1 MMNTALNPTFS
12 SFMRKHRNVVLSET
26 AVKRCILGEETKTLH
41 INASTSESHVSRY
54 VASTETKTKKKKI
67 EPYIRSKSAVLRAE
81 LPLSDRNVLNYKA
94 AAFSSK
100 TKTRIGSTVEVKVG
114 LFGSQ
119 SRLGQTLQAAGTVIL
134 PGDTSEIR
142 SPIRSRLYAAL
153 TPGGGRGSRR
163 VPGATRGFR
172 CPAGFEFGGRFTD
185 SRYSTCGAQLFGL
198 PTLGAAIG
206 GRRGRVLSVPQAAVE
221 NISEVVQ
228 GGTPQER
235 AIQIQRMAQIPR
247 SGAENAK
254 RRSQATVEAMSI
266 VKGAPAGEGRLI
278 RKDGITLRPL
288 VPSSVLRNFG
298 GNPDMENA
306 NFVRSIAQPSDIVGD
321 DLALLSGPAVRQI
334 IYVAPNGTVL
344 SIERQR
350 DLTVGE
356 RRKFGRQLNRVAG
369 SSDKYDVGNNIREF
383 AAGSGGAFKY
393 SEKFP
398 DVDNPL
404 DMIEIEDDKGKKV
417 QVRRWVYETFLKEG
431 AKPSKEKIRR
441 EVRTIR
447 VDGAPANDAPQDA
460 ASAAEVVDEGGS
472 IFDLN
477 GEQIISA
484 LSRSK
489 KYQSRKLGSGVIEY
503 SDGSGVN
510 ILQIPETRKNGA
522 VAEKIYNDVSS
533 QLGLES
539 APLRVAGTPA
549 DRYVVTNDAGFK
561 GGKIDY
567 DTPLSKVD
575 KEDLLGV
582 IVADW
587 ITDAQGRSPATLTP
601 VRNGSK
607 VTVIPSGNEI
617 AAGAGLNEA
626 ELKKRRAL
634 DLPDYLTS
642 RQTNVYKSAFE
653 ELTSAQKEALSK
665 HYDSLIERA
674 LKFNWDEFS
683 TRLAV
688 DGNLS
693 NAEKAHIAI
702 VQSIY
707 ENRVERL
714 RKAKRQFLQLLGM

>member
-1 MMNTALNPTFS
+1 MMNTALNPTFD
-12 SFMRKHRNVVLSET
+12 SFVRKNRNVVLSET
-26 AVKRCILGEETKTLH
+26 TVKRCILGEETKTLYVGSSSSLS
-41 INASTSESHVSRY
+41 NTSRY
-54 VASTETKTKKKKI
+54 VSATNEKKKKKKI
-67 EPYIRSKSAVLRAE
+67 EPYIRSKSAILREA
-81 LPLSDRNVLNYKA
+81 LPLGDRNILNFKA

-100 TKTRIGSTVEVKVG
+100 TKTRIGSTVEIKVG

-119 SRLGQTLQAAGTVIL
+119 SRLGQTLQAAGTVVL

-142 SPIRSRLYAAL
+142 SPIRSRIYAAL
-153 TPGGGRGSRR
+153 TPGGGRGARR
-163 VPGATRGFR
+163 PGATRGFR

-198 PTLGAAIG
+198 PTLGSTIG
-206 GRRGRVLSVPQAAVE
+206 ARRGRTPSVAQAAVE

-247 SGAENAK
+247 SGAENTK
-254 RRSQATVEAMSI
+254 RRLDATVQAMSI
-266 VKGAPAGEGRLI
+266 VKGSPAGEGRLI

-334 IYVAPNGTVL
+334 IYVAPNGTIL

-369 SSDKYDVGNNIREF
+369 TSDKYDVGNNIREF
-383 AAGSGGAFKY
+383 AANSGGAFKY
-393 SEKFP
+393 TEKFP
-398 DVDNPL
+398 DIDNPL
-404 DMIEIEDDKGKKV
+404 DIIEIEDDKGKKIE
-417 QVRRWVYETFLKEG
+417 VRRWVYETFLKEG

-441 EVRTIR
+441 EVRTLR
-447 VDGAPANDAPQDA
+447 VDGAPANDTPQDA
-460 ASAAEVVDEGGS
+460 DSAAKLVDEGGS

-477 GEQIISA
+477 GEMIISTI
-484 LSRSK
+484 SRSK

-539 APLRVAGTPA
+539 APLRVAGTPS

-567 DTPLSKVD
+567 DTPLSKVN
-575 KEDLLGV
+575 KEDLLSV

-587 ITDAQGRSPATLTP
+587 VADVQGRSPATLTP
-601 VRNGSK
+601 VKNGNK
-607 VTVIPSGNEI
+607 TTIIPSGNEI

-634 DLPDYLTS
+634 DLPDYLNS
-642 RQTNVYKSAFE
+642 RQTNVYKSAFDN
-653 ELTSAQKEALSK
+653 LTSAQKEALSK

-693 NAEKAHIAI
+693 DAEKAHITI

-707 ENRVERL
+707 ETRVERL